1 MRQLCTH
8 IVKDLLSSNDFLFIV
23 KGLEIFMV
31 SKDFMDEETCEL
43 VGQFILGIFTFNQND
58 AKNIEGFELIR
69 IKSVACMFY
78 VK

>member
-1 MRQLCTH
+1 
-8 IVKDLLSSNDFLFIV
+8 
-23 KGLEIFMV
+23 MV